1 MRGRFIT
8 VEGIEGVGKSTNL
21 AWMAVRLREARLE
34 LVTTREPGGTP
45 LAERLREVVLHATE
59 PVPEVA
65 EMMLMFSA
73 RAIHLAGLVEPAL
86 ARGAWVLCDRFTDAT
101 RAYQGGGRGQPM
113 DRIETLADWV
123 HGHLQPD
130 LTVLLDAPV
139 ELALA
144 RTAGRGSEDRFER
157 ERGEFFERVR
167 RCYLALA
174 AREPDR
180 FRVVDASGPLE
191 AVRAQ
196 LAQVLDEFVTASL
209 G

>member
-1 MRGRFIT
+1 
-8 VEGIEGVGKSTNL
+8 
-21 AWMAVRLREARLE
+21 
-34 LVTTREPGGTP
+34 
-45 LAERLREVVLHATE
+45 
-59 PVPEVA
+59 
-65 EMMLMFSA
+65 
-73 RAIHLAGLVEPAL
+73 
-86 ARGAWVLCDRFTDAT
+86 
-101 RAYQGGGRGQPM
+101 
-113 DRIETLADWV
+113 
-123 HGHLQPD
+123 
-130 LTVLLDAPV
+130 V